1 MILALF
7 PLVKLLLHLF
17 TTSGYGI
24 FRDELYYL
32 ACSEHMDWGYV
43 DHPALSIGV
52 LWVARHLFGDSLFAL
67 RLVPAL
73 AGAAMVLVVGLTAR
87 VLGGG
92 RFAQALAMTAALI
105 APQYLGTNHYYS
117 MNSLDL
123 LLWALVGYVVARLL
137 RAPSPGLWLALG
149 VVCGL
154 GLANKLGMLWLGA
167 GVVAGLVLTPA
178 RRHLLTVWPW
188 VVALLATLG
197 AYPYLRWQVLN
208 DWSTVEWMH
217 NATTQKMV
225 PVSLG
230 AFLGGQIENMH
241 PLNALVWIAG
251 LLFLFFHRDGKQF
264 RMLGWMWLT
273 VAVILATA
281 AASRAG
287 YLAPAYTWLFAAGGV
302 AWERLLTTRA
312 VGSRAKL
319 AVGARGALIGILLVT
334 GALVAPLALPLL
346 SVDGYIRYA
355 AALGQKPSTEEKKEL
370 AELPQWFAD
379 MQGWREVA
387 GAFAAAYRALPPAD
401 QARAALWGPDYGVA
415 GAVDRFGPALGLPKA
430 ISTHNNYWLWGPRH
444 WDGGVLVIASRNEAR
459 LRRFF
464 ASVERA
470 STIECGRCMPYENH
484 LPIWVAR
491 GARPEVGQ
499 LWFAVKNFD

>member
-7 PLVKLLLHLF
+7 PLAKLLLHLC
-17 TTSGYGI
+17 TTQGYGI

-32 ACSEHMDWGYV
+32 ACSEHLGWGYV

-52 LWVARHLFGDSLFAL
+52 LWVVRHLFGDSLFAL

-92 RFAQALAMTAALI
+92 RFAQAVAMTAALI
-105 APQYLGTNHYYS
+105 APEYLGTNHYYS

-123 LLWALVGYVVARLL
+123 LLWALAGYVVARLL
-137 RAPSPGLWLALG
+137 RAPSPALWLALG
-149 VVCGL
+149 TVCGL
-154 GLANKLGMLWLGA
+154 GLANKIGMLWLGA
-167 GVVAGLVLTPA
+167 GIVAGLVLTPA
-178 RRHLLTVWPW
+178 RKLLLTVWPW

-208 DWSTVEWMH
+208 DWSTVEWIH

-230 AFLGGQIENMH
+230 AFLGGQIVNMH

-251 LLFLFFHRDGKQF
+251 LGFLFFHRDGKPF

-287 YLAPAYTWLFAAGGV
+287 YLAPAYTWLFSAGGV
-302 AWERLLTTRA
+302 AWERLLARRSA
-312 VGSRAKL
+312 GWRVALPALLL
-319 AVGARGALIGILLVT
+319 AT
-334 GALVAPLALPLL
+334 GAEIAPLALPLL
-346 SVDGYIRYA
+346 SVDRYIRYA
-355 AALGQKPSTEEKKEL
+355 AALGQKPGTEEKKEV
-370 AELPQWFAD
+370 AELPQWYAD

-387 GAFAAAYRALPPAD
+387 GSYAAVYRALPPGD
-401 QARAALWGPDYGVA
+401 QTRVALFGPDYGVA
-415 GAVDRFGPALGLPKA
+415 GAIDYFGPALGLPKA
-430 ISTHNNYWLWGPRH
+430 ISAHNSYWLWGPRG
-444 WDGGVLVIASRNEAR
+444 WDGSVLVVASRNEAR

-464 ASVERA
+464 TSVERA
-470 STIECGRCMPYENH
+470 GAIECGRCMPYENH
-484 LPIWVAR
+484 LPLWVAR
-491 GARPEVGQ
+491 GARPEVAQ
-499 LWFAVKNFD
+499 LWFAVKNFN

>member
-1 MILALF
+1 MILILF
-7 PLVKLLLHLF
+7 PLAKLVLHLF
-17 TTSGYGI
+17 TTQGYGV

-52 LWVARHLFGDSLFAL
+52 LWVVRHLFGDSLFAL
-67 RLVPAL
+67 RLLPAL

-105 APQYLGTNHYYS
+105 APQYLGSNHYYS
-117 MNSLDL
+117 MNSLDML
-123 LLWALVGYVVARLL
+123 FWALAGYIVARLL
-137 RAPSPGLWLALG
+137 IAPSPSPALWLALG
-149 VVCGL
+149 AVCGL

-167 GVVAGLVLTPA
+167 GIVAGLVLTPA
-178 RRHLLTVWPW
+178 RKHLLTVWPW

-197 AYPYLRWQVLN
+197 AYPYLRWQVAN
-208 DWSTVEWMH
+208 DWSTVEWIH
-217 NATTQKMV
+217 NATTEKMA
-225 PVSLG
+225 PVSVG
-230 AFLGGQIENMH
+230 AFVNGQIQNMH

-251 LLFLFFHRDGKQF
+251 LAFLFFHRDGKPF
-264 RMLGWMWLT
+264 RMLGWMYLT
-273 VAVILATA
+273 VAVILAAA

-302 AWERLLTTRA
+302 AWERLLAKRA
-312 VGSRAKL
+312 VAWR
-319 AVGARGALIGILLVT
+319 VALLSLLLVT
-334 GALVAPLALPLL
+334 GAAVAPLALPLL

-379 MQGWREVA
+379 MQGWKEVA
-387 GAFAAAYRALPPAD
+387 DAFAVAYRTLPPAD

-415 GAVDRFGPALGLPKA
+415 GAVDYFGQALGLPKA
-430 ISTHNNYWLWGPRH
+430 ISSHNNYWLWGPRN
-444 WDGGVLVIASRNEAR
+444 WDGSVLVIASRNEAR

-464 ASVERA
+464 TSVERVA
-470 STIECGRCMPYENH
+470 TIECGRCMPYENH

-499 LWFAVKNFD
+499 IWFAVKNFS